1 MSGSAAL
8 ICLLLIS
15 WSQHVSAKGEIR
27 KFPAGFQF
35 GAATAA
41 YQVEGAW
48 DEDGKGVSIWDVATH
63 MDPSPI
69 EDQSTGDIAADSYH
83 HYNRDVEMAKELGL
97 DFYRFSI
104 SWTRILPNGFPSKIN
119 QHGINYYN
127 NIINKLL
134 ENGIEPL
141 VTMYHWDLP
150 ENLQQLG
157 GWTNPLIVTWFHD
170 YAKVLFSKFGDRVK
184 RWITINEPKQICYE
198 GYGSDG
204 KAPFLNATGVGEYIC
219 SKNVLLAH
227 AKVYHLYDDT
237 YRKLQN
243 GTIGISI
250 SCTWYEPNTDTLDD
264 DQAAFDARQFDW
276 GQYAHPIFSKDGDY
290 PQELKHN
297 VAYKS
302 AEQGFARSRLPELS
316 TKEVAYIRG
325 SSDFFGVNSYTT
337 KMAYRD
343 ASLDGMYASPSYMD
357 DMGVALVKD
366 QSWTQAQSSWLQVLP
381 CSQQLAGHP
390 DDERARASPCHPRG
404 PCSITRRTPSL
415 GSGRR
420 LTLRTH
426 TLGKNYVALLKADS
440 EFASNQAH
448 KMVPWGFYKLLI
460 DIKNQYDNPT
470 VVITENG
477 WSTGRGLLDDTRI
490 QYHRSYLNMLLDAID
505 EGCDIQGYTA
515 WSLMDNFEWKHGYKE
530 KFGLYEVDFQS
541 NDRTRTPR
549 KSAFI
554 YKEIIKARSLDP
566 NYEPDKLPEIAPL
579 TTSQET

>member
-1 MSGSAAL
+1 MNGSAAL

-15 WSQHVSAKGEIR
+15 WTHHASSKGDIR
-27 KFPAGFQF
+27 KFPPGFQF

-69 EDQSTGDIAADSYH
+69 EDQSTGDIASDSYH
-83 HYNRDVEMAKELGL
+83 HYKRDVQMAKELGL

-104 SWTRILPNGFPSKIN
+104 SWTRILPNGFPNKIN
-119 QHGINYYN
+119 TLGINYYN
-127 NIINKLL
+127 KLINALLDNNIQ
-134 ENGIEPL
+134 PL

-150 ENLQQLG
+150 ANLQQLG
-157 GWTNPLIVTWFHD
+157 GWTNPLVATWFHD
-170 YAKVLFSKFGDRVK
+170 YAKILFKKFGDRVK

-227 AKVYHLYDDT
+227 AKVYHLYHDT
-237 YRKLQN
+237 YRTMQN

-250 SCTWYEPNTDTLDD
+250 SCTWYEPNTDTLED

-276 GQYAHPIFSKDGDY
+276 GQYAHPIFSKEGDY

-302 AEQGFARSRLPELS
+302 AEQGFVRSRLPELS
-316 TKEVAYIRG
+316 AKEVAYIRG
-325 SSDFFGVNSYTT
+325 SADFFGVNSYTT

-343 ASLDGMYASPSYMD
+343 ASLDGMYATPSYMD
-357 DMGVALVKD
+357 DMGVVLVKD
-366 QSWTQAQSSWLQVLP
+366 QSWTQSQSSWLQ
-381 CSQQLAGHP
+381 
-390 DDERARASPCHPRG
+390 
-404 PCSITRRTPSL
+404 
-415 GSGRR
+415 
-420 LTLRTH
+420 
-426 TLGKNYVALLKADS
+426 
-440 EFASNQAH
+440 
-448 KMVPWGFYKLLI
+448 MVPWGFYKILI

-490 QYHRSYLNMLLDAID
+490 QYLRSYLNMVLDAID

-541 NDRTRTPR
+541 NDRIRTPR

-554 YKEIIKARSLDP
+554 YKEIIKARALDP
-566 NYEPDKLPEIAPL
+566 NYEPDRLPELAPL